1 MRPETI
7 SYIEW
12 FGCAFC
18 SIRVAKIVNDIY
30 THLEDVAANGT
41 GGLAACGKPF
51 ILKKCNHF
59 VRSEKKAA
67 WRSLTKQGPW
77 NFFLHVLHV
86 SLGSWQVSWWITV

>member
-1 MRPETI
+1 VRPETI

-59 VRSEKKAA
+59 VRSEKK
-67 WRSLTKQGPW
+67 KQLGG
-77 NFFLHVLHV
+77 VLPNKV
-86 SLGSWQVSWWITV
+86 RGISSCTFYTLVWVAGKSPGG

>member
-59 VRSEKKAA
+59 VRSEKKSSLEESYQT
-67 WRSLTKQGPW
+67 RSVE
-77 NFFLHVLHV
+77 FLLARF
-86 SLGSWQVSWWITV
+86 TR